1 MKTIKHIII
10 VVTISIFTLFTIFS
24 HRVNKSVNTNPHKE
38 LPILQENQEKENILT
53 SSGILLVGLSS
64 YILIST
70 FEKAKGGEK

>member
-10 VVTISIFTLFTIFS
+10 LATISIFTLFTIFS